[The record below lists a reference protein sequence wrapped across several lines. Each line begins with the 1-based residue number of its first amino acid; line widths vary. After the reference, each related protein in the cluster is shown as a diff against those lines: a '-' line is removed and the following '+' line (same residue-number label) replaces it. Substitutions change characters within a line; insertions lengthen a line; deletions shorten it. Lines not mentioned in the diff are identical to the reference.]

1 MNSVEIAKEELSEE
15 ELEQLDEN
23 ISLDE
28 EEIEVLGGGHKWH
41 II

>member
-1 MNSVEIAKEELSEE
+1 MNNIEIEKEELSEE

-28 EEIEVLGGGHKWH
+28 EEIEVL
-41 II
+41 

>member
-28 EEIEVLGGGHKWH
+28 EVIEVL
-41 II
+41 

>member
-23 ISLDE
+23 IRLDE
-28 EEIEVLGGGHKWH
+28 DVIEVL
-41 II
+41 

>member
-28 EEIEVLGGGHKWH
+28 EEIEVFWGGNKWH

>member
-28 EEIEVLGGGHKWH
+28 EEIEVL
-41 II
+41 

>member
-15 ELEQLDEN
+15 ELEQLDEK

-28 EEIEVLGGGHKWH
+28 EEIEVLLGGNKWH

>member
-23 ISLDE
+23 ISFDE
-28 EEIEVLGGGHKWH
+28 EEIEVLLGGNKWH

>member
-15 ELEQLDEN
+15 ELEQLEEN

-28 EEIEVLGGGHKWH
+28 EEIEVLLRGNKWH